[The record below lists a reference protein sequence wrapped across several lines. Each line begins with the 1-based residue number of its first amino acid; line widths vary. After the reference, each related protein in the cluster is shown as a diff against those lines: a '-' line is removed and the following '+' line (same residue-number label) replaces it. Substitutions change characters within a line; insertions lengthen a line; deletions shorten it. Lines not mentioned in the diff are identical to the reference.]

1 MKIVYITPEKYSR
14 SDAFRNAMRRS
25 HDKGVLR
32 RVVIDEA
39 HCVSEWGHDFR
50 PDYKA
55 LSNLKTQLPGIN
67 IMALT
72 ATATKRVQMD
82 ISHLLQIKDCC
93 RFQQSFNR
101 DNLRYKV
108 KKKQKNKVG
117 SWMMTIMM
125 IMAVVVMIMIMIM
138 IIMALHSRPMRNHA
152 ASQNRH
158 EYAH

>member
-14 SDAFRNAMRRS
+14 SEYFRNAMKRS
-25 HDKGVLR
+25 HEKGVLVR
-32 RVVIDEA
+32 IVIDEA

-117 SWMMTIMM
+117 LGFR
-125 IMAVVVMIMIMIM
+125 VKKKQKNKVGLGFRV
-138 IIMALHSRPMRNHA
+138 
-152 ASQNRH
+152 
-158 EYAH
+158 